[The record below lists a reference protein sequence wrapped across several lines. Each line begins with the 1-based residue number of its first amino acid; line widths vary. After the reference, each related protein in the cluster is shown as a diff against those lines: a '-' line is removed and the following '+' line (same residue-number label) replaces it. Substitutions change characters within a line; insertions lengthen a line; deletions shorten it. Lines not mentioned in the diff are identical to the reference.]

1 MTFEKLSQAEE
12 LRDRRDTL
20 CEKLQDLM
28 LMRKKVDDCV
38 ETGHVNRGEVWVTVG
53 SGSNMYGM
61 YIDVDAIKLMLA
73 EADARYSEK
82 KREAEDEFAK
92 L

>member
-12 LRDRRDTL
+12 LRDMRDAL

-28 LMRKKVDDCV
+28 LMFQKADDCA
-38 ETGHVNRGEVWVTVG
+38 ENGEVWVAVG
-53 SGSNMYGM
+53 RPSNFRGM
-61 YIDVDAIKLMLA
+61 FIDADAVMQMLG
-73 EADARYSEK
+73 EADARYTEK
-82 KREAEDEFAK
+82 KHEVEDEFAK

>member
-12 LRDRRDTL
+12 LRDMRDAL

-28 LMRKKVDDCV
+28 LMFQKADDCA
-38 ETGHVNRGEVWVTVG
+38 ENGEVWVAVG
-53 SGSNMYGM
+53 RPSNFRGM
-61 YIDVDAIKLMLA
+61 LIDTNLVDTFL
-73 EADARYSEK
+73 SEVEQFYTDK
-82 KREAEDEFAK
+82 KQEVEDEFAK

>member
-12 LRDRRDTL
+12 LRDRRDAW

-28 LMRKKVDDCV
+28 LMRTKANDCA
-38 ETGHVNRGEVWVTVG
+38 EDGEVWVAVG
-53 SGSNMYGM
+53 SRSSLRCMH
-61 YIDVDAIKLMLA
+61 IDTNLVDTFL
-73 EADARYSEK
+73 SEVEQFYTDK
-82 KREAEDEFAK
+82 KQEVEDEFAK

>member
-12 LRDRRDTL
+12 LRDRRDAL

-28 LMRKKVDDCV
+28 LMRKKANDCA
-38 ETGHVNRGEVWVTVG
+38 ENGELWVAVG
-53 SGSNMYGM
+53 TRSNMRGM
-61 YIDVDAIKLMLA
+61 FIDADAVMLMFE
-73 EADARYSEK
+73 EADARYMEK
-82 KREAEDEFAK
+82 KHKIEDEFAK